1 MRELF
6 TAKNFDKLQRKLE
19 MLNAD
24 VHWHPKN
31 RTNDDV
37 QNYSLVSLLSSIA
50 LDTSCFPLTVFAR
63 ERPDF
68 LVVCSTSEI
77 GIEHTEA
84 IHVNQ
89 AKERALR
96 ADGHGPEI
104 YSPIKFRIG
113 DPALSSDEIL
123 RLILADRG
131 GDGWFGDEVERSWAE
146 AFKHF
151 IEKKARSSN
160 KPGYTRYPDNR
171 LLIYDNWTAPQLNH
185 MQAIDYLQS
194 SLDHELVWSSFNGVY
209 IVDETSTIEVTS
221 GGSRIQRSTRLAI

>member
-6 TAKNFDKLQRKLE
+6 AARDFDSLQRKLE
-19 MLNAD
+19 ALSSD
-24 VHWHPKN
+24 VHWHPRN

-50 LDTSCFPLTVFAR
+50 LETSCFPITVFAR

-68 LVVCSTSEI
+68 LAVCSSGEI

-96 ADGHGPEI
+96 ADGHGPEV
-104 YSPIKFRIG
+104 YFPLKFRIG

-123 RLILADRG
+123 RLIHADEAG
-131 GDGWFGDEVERSWAE
+131 EGWCGDEVERSWAE
-146 AFKHF
+146 ALQHF
-151 IEKKARSSN
+151 IEKKAGSAKKS
-160 KPGYTRYPDNR
+160 GYTLYPDNR
-171 LLIYDNWTAPQLNH
+171 LLIYDNWSAPQLNH
-185 MQAIDYLQS
+185 MRALQYLRD
-194 SLDHELVWSSFNGVY
+194 SLDHKLVWSSFNRVY
-209 IVDETSTIEVTS
+209 IVDGRSTISLTAMDT
-221 GGSRIQRSTRLAI
+221 RIQRSTRLAI